1 MRALE
6 FVAEVDQY
14 GRVQVTLP
22 TDAPRGTVRVL
33 VLFPGNE
40 GEGRAADE
48 AYERATNLADE
59 QEDLYALADGEG
71 EPRQQER
78 FEASSQ

>member
-6 FVAEVDQY
+6 FVAEVDQH

-33 VLFPGNE
+33 VLFPASE
-40 GEGRAADE
+40 RESAGRAVDA
-48 AYERATNLADE
+48 ALERASDLADE
-59 QEDLYALADGEG
+59 QEDLYALAEGEG
-71 EPRQQER
+71 DSR
-78 FEASSQ
+78 